1 MVLHPVAKTELY
13 GANRDGD
20 SRRYTVAS
28 GTAIDKFTVLQL
40 TSARTAS
47 AHSAALQPFAGV
59 ASMDK
64 DGSDFSTSITAWTN
78 GLFTFK
84 SSGAIV
90 AGQPVVL
97 GAPAQFVR
105 VPTNAEQITSG
116 AASGAAVI
124 GYATNTVADNGD
136 CIVRINI

>member
-90 AGQPVVL
+90 AGNPVVL
-97 GAPAQFVR
+97 GSPAQFVR
-105 VPTNAEQITSG
+105 IPTAAENG
-116 AASGAAVI
+116 AVASGAAII